1 MGNVSYYVNDRK
13 SDPGY
18 DTYQSNSEKIELI
31 TNIFPV
37 FLFAVAALVSFS
49 TMTRFI
55 DEERQNIGVLR
66 ALGYSKFDTSLKFIV
81 YSLTAALIGVLVG
94 AIGGYWLLPRIIFNS
109 YTANLTLTNFQT
121 LFSWK
126 YLFLTILIAVLC
138 TTGAALI
145 QLFFCFKS
153 KNK

>member
-1 MGNVSYYVNDRK
+1 
-13 SDPGY
+13 
-18 DTYQSNSEKIELI
+18 
-31 TNIFPV
+31 
-37 FLFAVAALVSFS
+37 
-49 TMTRFI
+49 MTRFI

-81 YSLTAALIGVLVG
+81 YSLTAALTGVLIG
-94 AIGGYWLLPRIIFNS
+94 AIGGYWLLPQIIFNS

-138 TTGAALI
+138 TTGAAFNSTILG
-145 QLFFCFKS
+145 FKS
-153 KNK
+153 NNKRIIVTQTAEEWFANFLRKNQTTLATFRL

>member
-1 MGNVSYYVNDRK
+1 MSREKARLEKQQKKLNEQEQEIKQLGSISYYVNDRK
-13 SDPGY
+13 NDSGY

-66 ALGYSKFDTSLKFIV
+66 ALGYSKLDTSLKFVI
-81 YSLTAALIGVLVG
+81 YSLTAALTGVFIG
-94 AIGGYWLLPRIIFNS
+94 AIGGYWILP
-109 YTANLTLTNFQT
+109 
-121 LFSWK
+121 
-126 YLFLTILIAVLC
+126 
-138 TTGAALI
+138 
-145 QLFFCFKS
+145 
-153 KNK
+153 

>member
-55 DEERQNIGVLR
+55 DEET
-66 ALGYSKFDTSLKFIV
+66 K
-81 YSLTAALIGVLVG
+81 
-94 AIGGYWLLPRIIFNS
+94 YW
-109 YTANLTLTNFQT
+109 
-121 LFSWK
+121 
-126 YLFLTILIAVLC
+126 
-138 TTGAALI
+138 
-145 QLFFCFKS
+145 CFKS
-153 KNK
+153 FRI